1 MRRNTNAGKIKEILE
16 KYLLHGKLYQSGDMA
31 ILTDEAEEMKNII
44 PLIVSVVLGLA
55 AVYIVS
61 KLLFEKEENDTEN
74 KVSVVV
80 AARALNAHDELTQGS
95 LTYKDIPQSAVPKN
109 ALLWE
114 NVSLA
119 YGQQLPHAVSQD
131 DYILMTDIRI
141 QTTLSDCARQGEWT
155 VPVTFSDPAL
165 VRMLMPDDEIAIIST
180 YVSPSVAID
189 KNMKESD
196 GSGVK
201 MSESRET
208 SVLLPC
214 VRVIGIAN
222 EQGSFREGGGS
233 SGTIFVSLP
242 PQQAMIL
249 IAAQRESELYPVLR
263 KRNDS
268 AALNRK
274 DSGVV
279 NADTFS
285 KIRKDLVPAE
295 LPEIPNKDHR

>member
-1 MRRNTNAGKIKEILE
+1 
-16 KYLLHGKLYQSGDMA
+16 MA

-201 MSESRET
+201 MTESRET

-222 EQGSFREGGGS
+222 EQGSFREGGSS

-285 KIRKDLVPAE
+285 KIRKGLVPAE

>member
-1 MRRNTNAGKIKEILE
+1 
-16 KYLLHGKLYQSGDMA
+16 
-31 ILTDEAEEMKNII
+31 MKNII
-44 PLIVSVVLGLA
+44 PLVVSVILGLA
-55 AVYIVS
+55 AVYLVS
-61 KLLFEKEENDTEN
+61 RLLFENKNADLEN

-80 AARALNAHDELTQGS
+80 AARDLDARDELSLGS
-95 LTYKDIPQSAVPKN
+95 LTYKDIPESAVPRN

-114 NVSLA
+114 NVGLA

-141 QTTLSDCARQGEWT
+141 QTTLGDCARQGEWT

-165 VRMLMPDDEIAIIST
+165 VKMLMPDDEIAIIST
-180 YVSPSVAID
+180 YVSQNVSID
-189 KNMKESD
+189 KDMTVSD

-201 MSESRET
+201 MTESRET

-222 EQGSFREGGGS
+222 EQGSFRESGGS
-233 SGTIFVSLP
+233 SGTVFVSLP

-268 AALNRK
+268 VALNRK
-274 DSGVV
+274 DGGVV
-279 NADTFS
+279 NADTFA
-285 KIRKDLVPAE
+285 KIRKGLVPAE

>member
-1 MRRNTNAGKIKEILE
+1 
-16 KYLLHGKLYQSGDMA
+16 
-31 ILTDEAEEMKNII
+31 MKNII
-44 PLIVSVVLGLA
+44 PLVVSVILGLA

-61 KLLFEKEENDTEN
+61 KLLFEQEKTDTE
-74 KVSVVV
+74 KKISVVV
-80 AARALNAHDELTQGS
+80 AARDLAARDELSEGT
-95 LTYKDIPQSAVPKN
+95 LTYKDIPESAVPRN
-109 ALLWE
+109 ALRWE

-119 YGQQLPHAVSQD
+119 YGQQLPHAVSRD

-141 QTTLSDCARQGEWT
+141 QTTLSDCTRQGEWT

-165 VRMLMPDDEIAIIST
+165 VKMLMPDDEIAIIST
-180 YVSPSVAID
+180 YVSSHVTVD
-189 KNMKESD
+189 KEMTQSD

-201 MSESRET
+201 MTESRET

-222 EQGSFREGGGS
+222 ENGSFREGGSS
-233 SGTIFVSLP
+233 SGTGFVSLP

-268 AALNRK
+268 VALNRK
-274 DSGVV
+274 DGGVV
-279 NADTFS
+279 NAETFAG
-285 KIRKDLVPAE
+285 IRKGLAPAE
-295 LPEIPNKDHR
+295 LPEVPNKDHR

>member
-1 MRRNTNAGKIKEILE
+1 M
-16 KYLLHGKLYQSGDMA
+16 
-31 ILTDEAEEMKNII
+31 
-44 PLIVSVVLGLA
+44 
-55 AVYIVS
+55 
-61 KLLFEKEENDTEN
+61 
-74 KVSVVV
+74 
-80 AARALNAHDELTQGS
+80 
-95 LTYKDIPQSAVPKN
+95 
-109 ALLWE
+109 
-114 NVSLA
+114 
-119 YGQQLPHAVSQD
+119 PHAVSQD

-141 QTTLSDCARQGEWT
+141 QTTLSDCTRQGEWT

-165 VRMLMPDDEIAIIST
+165 VKMLMPDDEIAIIST
-180 YVSPSVAID
+180 YVKKDVVID
-189 KNMKESD
+189 RNMTVSD

-201 MSESRET
+201 MNEARET

-222 EQGSFREGGGS
+222 DHGSFREGGSS

-268 AALNRK
+268 VALNRK
-274 DSGVV
+274 DGGVV
-279 NADTFS
+279 NESTFA
-285 KIRKDLVPAE
+285 KIRKGLTPAE

>member
-1 MRRNTNAGKIKEILE
+1 
-16 KYLLHGKLYQSGDMA
+16 
-31 ILTDEAEEMKNII
+31 MKNII
-44 PLIVSVVLGLA
+44 PLVVSVILGLA
-55 AVYIVS
+55 AVYLVS
-61 KLLFEKEENDTEN
+61 RLLFENKNADLEN

-80 AARALNAHDELTQGS
+80 AARDLDARDELSQGS
-95 LTYKDIPQSAVPKN
+95 LTYKDIPESAVPRN

-114 NVSLA
+114 NVGLA

-141 QTTLSDCARQGEWT
+141 QTTLGDCARQGEWT

-165 VRMLMPDDEIAIIST
+165 VKMLMPDDEIAIIST
-180 YVSPSVAID
+180 YVSQNVSID
-189 KNMKESD
+189 KDMTVSD

-201 MSESRET
+201 MTESRET

-222 EQGSFREGGGS
+222 EQGSFRESGGS
-233 SGTIFVSLP
+233 SGTVFVSLP

-268 AALNRK
+268 VALNRK
-274 DSGVV
+274 DGGVV
-279 NADTFS
+279 NADTFA
-285 KIRKDLVPAE
+285 KIRKGLVPAE
-295 LPEIPNKDHR
+295 LAEIPNKDHR